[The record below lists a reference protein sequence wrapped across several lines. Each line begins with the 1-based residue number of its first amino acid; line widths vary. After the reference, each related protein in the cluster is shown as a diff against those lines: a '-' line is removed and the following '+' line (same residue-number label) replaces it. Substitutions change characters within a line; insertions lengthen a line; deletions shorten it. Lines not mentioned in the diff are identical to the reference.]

1 LIVITSRPLLRSTSA
16 IRIQASHRVVIRFTP
31 GYGEIGHRESNRR
44 KSGQRPG
51 QVHGRKAMEE
61 LHRIRKMGEVV

>member
-1 LIVITSRPLLRSTSA
+1 
-16 IRIQASHRVVIRFTP
+16 VIRFTP

-61 LHRIRKMGEVV
+61 LHRIRKVGEVV